1 MKTNQLG
8 HNGINSRNVRMF
20 FVLALVMGMSSAY
33 AADEIGNGM
42 CNLVNILLG
51 KWLFG
56 FTILAMLGGG
66 AVVLFGGE
74 ISDGIKKIA
83 SIVSIVGMIVGFGQL
98 LSALYS
104 KFGGMSC

>member
-8 HNGINSRNVRMF
+8 QRFNFRIFMF
-20 FVLALVMGMSSAY
+20 LGLAIAMMSTNAF
-33 AADEIGNGM
+33 AADEIGGGM
-42 CNLVNILLG
+42 CGLVNILLG

-66 AVVLFGGE
+66 ATVLMGGE

-83 SIVSIVGMIVGFGQL
+83 AVVTIVGFIVGFAQL
-98 LSALYS
+98 LAVIYS
-104 KFGGMSC
+104 RFNGMSC